1 MIRALLYSLLI
12 LTFLGLVLF
21 TALVGPEQGKSAFQS
36 FMKFMNWK
44 PPKASDGLL
53 TDTQVSIKKFNES
66 YSKVNTLRQ
75 MTLVRSVQAFED
87 LEEIYKQTRAN
98 LKSLLLGMGQLSVTE
113 RIELFQKFSAL
124 HSARAQLV
132 EVLIRDQQIIINLN
146 EQMDQQLQVMSM
158 WLNEKSQEAPAPT
171 IKDVMRMQQYENLRE
186 HLHSFNERSSTLDSM
201 RILFMKKSKESIE
214 RLAETNKELEN
225 RFREL
230 LSQVELSTYE
240 QSPELWQNYQKLEAE
255 QRELVANLKTTEDYI
270 SSNQDQLIAGV
281 TVIAESVEYTSD
293 SQMQRFR
300 DNYHMMEDQRRELL
314 KNMHQNQQV
323 FMDSKPSRK
332 QLAQDSRY
340 RMESMREQARQ
351 IADQYEQLEENRKS
365 ASSMIR
371 SMTSEI
377 KEKNEIASQKIEDAM
392 ERNRNYMQGFLA
404 QMDSAQ
410 GSIKDLVK
418 DGRQSELADN
428 PAIHQ
433 LENLRDKS
441 KSLLDGLKNN
451 EEQLRSLQDQAK
463 RDQNSITQMRK
474 DNSKKSSEL
483 VRDAKERTEDQKLM
497 MSEQIKDQMQRI
509 KDMRM
514 DQRWDKDK

>member
-1 MIRALLYSLLI
+1 MIRALLYSFLI
-12 LTFLGLVLF
+12 LAFLGLVLF

-132 EVLIRDQQIIINLN
+132 EVLIRDQQIMINLN

-314 KNMHQNQQV
+314 KNMNQNQQV
-323 FMDSKPSRK
+323 FLDSKPTRK

-340 RMESMREQARQ
+340 RMESMREQA
-351 IADQYEQLEENRKS
+351 DC
-365 ASSMIR
+365 
-371 SMTSEI
+371 
-377 KEKNEIASQKIEDAM
+377 
-392 ERNRNYMQGFLA
+392 
-404 QMDSAQ
+404 
-410 GSIKDLVK
+410 
-418 DGRQSELADN
+418 
-428 PAIHQ
+428 
-433 LENLRDKS
+433 
-441 KSLLDGLKNN
+441 
-451 EEQLRSLQDQAK
+451 
-463 RDQNSITQMRK
+463 
-474 DNSKKSSEL
+474 
-483 VRDAKERTEDQKLM
+483 
-497 MSEQIKDQMQRI
+497 
-509 KDMRM
+509 
-514 DQRWDKDK
+514 